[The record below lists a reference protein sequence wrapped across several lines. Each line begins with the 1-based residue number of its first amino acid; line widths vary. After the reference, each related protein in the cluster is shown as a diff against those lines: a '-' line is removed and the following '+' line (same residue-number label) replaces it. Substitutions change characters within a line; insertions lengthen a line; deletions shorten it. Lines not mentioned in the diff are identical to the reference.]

1 MRGLRKYLTPFAPD
15 QSGAVSV
22 LYEFGGIIVI
32 CDAGGCTGNI
42 CGFDEPRW
50 FESKS
55 ALFSAG
61 LRDMDA
67 ILGRDDRLVA
77 KLADAVTKLDAKF
90 AAIIGTPVPAVIGT
104 DYHAL
109 KRMTEKKVD
118 LPILTVDTDGM
129 ELYDKGEEK
138 AWLELFLVFAGEKEE
153 VVPGRIG
160 ILGMT
165 PQDISD
171 LRAADRIRERF
182 AAEGKTAVCYGM
194 GNGLE
199 DVKKA
204 SSVEKNIVVAPAA
217 LEAAKYLERTYG
229 TPYEIGYP
237 LVDELICDMDY
248 HGKKVLIVQQQVIG
262 NAIREEILKKAPD
275 AQVTVASWFMMKPE
289 LRRDED
295 LHLRDE
301 DLHLRDEEDY
311 IELVENGAYDVIY
324 ADPCMARMTP
334 KFKGMFVDTVHF
346 AVSGKLVTVE
356 VAKEAEELKESK
368 KPGESKELKEPKESK
383 EPGKT
388 DSHDHY
394 DYDRMSAMG
403 DAYE

>member
-1 MRGLRKYLTPFAPD
+1 MRGLRKFLTPFAPD

-22 LYEFGGIIVI
+22 FYEFGGIIVI

-77 KLADAVTKLDAKF
+77 KLADAATKLDAKF

-118 LPILTVDTDGM
+118 LPIMTVDTDGM

-138 AWLELFLVFAGEKEE
+138 AWLELFYVFAGEKED
-153 VVPGRIG
+153 VILGRVG

-171 LRAADRIRERF
+171 LHAADRIRKRF
-182 AAEGKTAVCYGM
+182 TEEGKTAVCYGM
-194 GNGLE
+194 GDGLGA
-199 DVKKA
+199 VKKV
-204 SSVEKNIVVAPAA
+204 SNVERHIVVSPAA

-229 TPYEIGYP
+229 TPYEVGYP
-237 LVDELICDMDY
+237 LVDELIFDMDY
-248 HGKKVLIVQQQVIG
+248 HGKKVLIVHQQVIG
-262 NAIREEILKKAPD
+262 SAIREEILKKAPN
-275 AQVTVASWFMMKPE
+275 AQITVASWFMVKPE
-289 LRRDED
+289 LRKDG
-295 LHLRDE
+295 

-311 IELVENGAYDVIY
+311 IQLVESGDFDVIY
-324 ADPCMARMTP
+324 ADRCMERMTP
-334 KFKGMFVDTVHF
+334 EFSGTFVDTVHF
-346 AVSGKLVTVE
+346 AVSGRLTE
-356 VAKEAEELKESK
+356 VREQ
-368 KPGESKELKEPKESK
+368 G
-383 EPGKT
+383 
-388 DSHDHY
+388 Y
-394 DYDRMSAMG
+394 Q
-403 DAYE
+403 

>member
-138 AWLELFLVFAGEKEE
+138 AWKELFLVFAGEKED
-153 VVPGRIG
+153 VILGRIG

-171 LRAADRIRERF
+171 LRAADRIREHF
-182 AAEGKTAVCYGM
+182 AAEGKTAVCFGM
-194 GNGLE
+194 GNGLD
-199 DVKKA
+199 DVK
-204 SSVEKNIVVAPAA
+204 SVSNVEKNIVVSPAA

-229 TPYEIGYP
+229 TPYETGYP
-237 LVDELICDMDY
+237 LVDELIPDVDY
-248 HGKKVLIVQQQVIG
+248 TGKEVLIVHQQVIA
-262 NAIREEILKKAPD
+262 NSIRKELLKKGAKRV
-275 AQVTVASWFMMKPE
+275 QIASWFMMKKE
-289 LRRDED
+289 LLADGD
-295 LHLRDE
+295 VLLRDE
-301 DLHLRDEEDY
+301 DAY
-311 IELVENGAYDVIY
+311 IELVQNGDFDIIF
-324 ADPCMARMTP
+324 ADECMKRMVP
-334 KFKGMFVDTVHF
+334 EFGGIFVNTRHF
-346 AVSGKLVTVE
+346 AVSGKLNV
-356 VAKEAEELKESK
+356 
-368 KPGESKELKEPKESK
+368 
-383 EPGKT
+383 
-388 DSHDHY
+388 
-394 DYDRMSAMG
+394 
-403 DAYE
+403 

>member
-1 MRGLRKYLTPFAPD
+1 M
-15 QSGAVSV
+15 SV
-22 LYEFGGIIVI
+22 FYEFDGIIVI

-77 KLADAVTKLDAKF
+77 KLADAATKLDAKF

-118 LPILTVDTDGM
+118 LPIMTVDTDGM

-138 AWLELFLVFAGEKEE
+138 AWLELFYVFAGEKED
-153 VVPGRIG
+153 VIPGRVG

-171 LRAADRIRERF
+171 LHAADRIRKRF
-182 AAEGKTAVCYGM
+182 AEEGKTAVCYGM
-194 GNGLE
+194 GDGLGA
-199 DVKKA
+199 VKKA
-204 SSVEKNIVVAPAA
+204 SNVERHIVVSPAA

-229 TPYEIGYP
+229 TPYEVGYP
-237 LVDELICDMDY
+237 LVDELIFDMDY
-248 HGKKVLIVQQQVIG
+248 HGKKVLIVHQQVIG
-262 NAIREEILKKAPD
+262 SAIREEILKKAPD
-275 AQVTVASWFMMKPE
+275 AQITVASWFMVKPE
-289 LRRDED
+289 LRKDG
-295 LHLRDE
+295 

-311 IELVENGAYDVIY
+311 IQLVKSGDFDVIY
-324 ADPCMARMTP
+324 ADRCMGRMTP
-334 KFKGMFVDTVHF
+334 EFSGTFVDAVHF
-346 AVSGKLVTVE
+346 AVSGRLTE
-356 VAKEAEELKESK
+356 VSEQ
-368 KPGESKELKEPKESK
+368 GCQ
-383 EPGKT
+383 
-388 DSHDHY
+388 
-394 DYDRMSAMG
+394 
-403 DAYE
+403 

>member
-1 MRGLRKYLTPFAPD
+1 MRGLRKFLTPFAPD

-22 LYEFGGIIVI
+22 FYEFGGIIVI

-77 KLADAVTKLDAKF
+77 KLADAATKLDAKF

-118 LPILTVDTDGM
+118 LPIMTVDTDGM

-138 AWLELFLVFAGEKEE
+138 AWLELFYVFAGEKED
-153 VVPGRIG
+153 VIPGRVG

-171 LRAADRIRERF
+171 LHAADRIRKRF
-182 AAEGKTAVCYGM
+182 AEEGKTAVCYGM
-194 GNGLE
+194 GDGLGA
-199 DVKKA
+199 VKKV
-204 SSVEKNIVVAPAA
+204 SNVERHIVVSPAA

-229 TPYEIGYP
+229 IPYEVGYP
-237 LVDELICDMDY
+237 LVDELIFDMDY
-248 HGKKVLIVQQQVIG
+248 HGKKVLIVHQQVIA
-262 NAIREEILKKAPD
+262 NSIRKELLKKGAKRV
-275 AQVTVASWFMMKPE
+275 QIASCFMMKKE
-289 LRRDED
+289 LLADGD
-295 LHLRDE
+295 VLLRDE
-301 DLHLRDEEDY
+301 DAY
-311 IELVENGAYDVIY
+311 IELVQNGDFDIIF
-324 ADPCMARMTP
+324 ADGCMERMIP
-334 KFKGMFVDTVHF
+334 EFKGIFVDTRHF
-346 AVSGKLVTVE
+346 AVSGKLI
-356 VAKEAEELKESK
+356 
-368 KPGESKELKEPKESK
+368 
-383 EPGKT
+383 GK
-388 DSHDHY
+388 
-394 DYDRMSAMG
+394 
-403 DAYE
+403 

>member
-67 ILGRDDRLVA
+67 ILGRDDRLVE
-77 KLADAVTKLDAKF
+77 KLSDAVTKLDAKF

-118 LPILTVDTDGM
+118 LPIMTVDTDGM
-129 ELYDKGEEK
+129 ELYDRGEEK

-153 VVPGRIG
+153 VVPNRIG

-171 LRAADRIRERF
+171 IRAADRIRERF
-182 AAEGKTAVCYGM
+182 AKEGKTAVCYGM

-199 DVKKA
+199 DVKNV
-204 SSVEKNIVVAPAA
+204 SNVEKNIVVSPAA

-237 LVDELICDMDY
+237 LVDELVQNMDY
-248 HGKKVLIVQQQVIG
+248 HEKKVLVVQQQVIG
-262 NAIREEILKKAPD
+262 NAIRAEILKKAPD
-275 AQVTVASWFMMKPE
+275 AQVTVASWFMVKQE
-289 LRRDED
+289 LRKDG
-295 LHLRDE
+295 

-311 IELVENGAYDVIY
+311 IELVENGKFDVIY
-324 ADPCMARMTP
+324 ADHCMERMTP
-334 KFKGMFVDTVHF
+334 KFDGVFVDTIHF
-346 AVSGKLVTVE
+346 AVSGRLAGTK
-356 VAKEAEELKESK
+356 
-368 KPGESKELKEPKESK
+368 
-383 EPGKT
+383 
-388 DSHDHY
+388 
-394 DYDRMSAMG
+394 
-403 DAYE
+403 

>member
-1 MRGLRKYLTPFAPD
+1 MRGLRKFLTPFAPD

-22 LYEFGGIIVI
+22 FYEFGGIIVI

-77 KLADAVTKLDAKF
+77 KLADAATKLDAKF

-118 LPILTVDTDGM
+118 LPIMTVDTDGM

-138 AWLELFLVFAGEKEE
+138 AWLELFYVFAGEKED
-153 VVPGRIG
+153 VIPGRVG

-171 LRAADRIRERF
+171 LHAADRIRKRF
-182 AAEGKTAVCYGM
+182 AEEGKTAVCYGM
-194 GNGLE
+194 GDGLGA
-199 DVKKA
+199 VKKV
-204 SSVEKNIVVAPAA
+204 SNVERHIVVSPAA

-229 TPYEIGYP
+229 TPYEVGYP
-237 LVDELICDMDY
+237 LVDELIFDMDY
-248 HGKKVLIVQQQVIG
+248 HRKKVLIVQQQVIG
-262 NAIREEILKKAPD
+262 SAIREEILRKAPD
-275 AQVTVASWFMMKPE
+275 AQIMVASWFMVKPE
-289 LRRDED
+289 LCKDG
-295 LHLRDE
+295 

-311 IELVENGAYDVIY
+311 IQLVESGDFDVIY
-324 ADPCMARMTP
+324 ADRCMERMTP
-334 KFKGMFVDTVHF
+334 EFSGTFVDTVHF
-346 AVSGKLVTVE
+346 AVSGRLTE
-356 VAKEAEELKESK
+356 VREH
-368 KPGESKELKEPKESK
+368 GCQ
-383 EPGKT
+383 
-388 DSHDHY
+388 
-394 DYDRMSAMG
+394 
-403 DAYE
+403 